1 MHDAVSIEDAGVP
14 AIALIHDVFEHAA
27 QLQAE
32 ILGRPDLARV
42 IYPQGKAEMSEE
54 EIDALGR
61 QALAKIVVILGAS

>member
-1 MHDAVSIEDAGVP
+1 VHDAVSIEDSGVP

-42 IYPQGKAEMSEE
+42 IYPQGKPEMSDEE
-54 EIDALGR
+54 VDALGR
-61 QALAKIVVILGAS
+61 QVLAKIVVILGAP